1 MANSMPGK
9 RHLKR
14 LSSPT
19 IMLEPSEFARTSVQY
34 NRNCTIENPP
44 ARLAGQFRVPG
55 TPGLRQAASSSRRHG
70 KPHIIISALQTRHI
84 SNLNTSNP
92 ANPGYD
98 WDGVSAAAPALQ
110 SGEYAL
116 ESGRISYPPLPRC
129 SSAHSVNQSAS
140 AESALLED

>member
-9 RHLKR
+9 QRLKC

-19 IMLEPSEFARTSVQY
+19 IMFEPSEFARTSVQY

-44 ARLAGQFRVPG
+44 ARLAGQFRVPR

-70 KPHIIISALQTRHI
+70 KPHIIISVLQTRHI

-92 ANPGYD
+92 ANPGYG

-110 SGEYAL
+110 SGECARG
-116 ESGRISYPPLPRC
+116 SGRISYPPLPGC
-129 SSAHSVNQSAS
+129 SSARSANQSAS